1 MIKTSNISRFTIG
14 LSFLLASTM
23 LTSCTDKL
31 PSKVNTNFSTPTSAD
46 DKFPAV
52 TRYKK
57 APITYVKL
65 DKDVLRPMK
74 QLQSRLP
81 SNENVGPFEMRE
93 ETLAGAL
100 ELILGGKKIPMAFET
115 NKATTNTVTISN
127 LQGKLNDVVDKVCS
141 LANLYC
147 SYENGTM
154 IIKETESFTVSLPP
168 MIADDYTPFVSGL
181 AAITGGQTY
190 VDSLTRSLTYTTT
203 QRNHQ
208 RAIEYFDRLR
218 SNTAMIVYEIQ
229 IWEVQLSDRYQT
241 GIDWEAL
248 NGGLGAF
255 DFNLSRDG
263 TPAITGGLGIG
274 TQFTSTDLT
283 ADVVLTFLQTQGAVK
298 TISQPQLTVLSGSE
312 AKLRVGNSRDYV
324 SQITRTVG
332 VNTADNVSVSTSK
345 LETGLNLGINSAWD
359 NSTVY
364 GNLKIEVQNLI
375 RLGSLD
381 VGTTSIQLPETS
393 DRSIETKLRVR
404 PGDAVLIGGIVEQ
417 RNTLDQS
424 GLPGNNKPIFA
435 IGKDKLG
442 SNTELV
448 FMLRPR
454 VVIYTENPPT
464 QAQLRESQ
472 MVVEPERI
480 EQEAEILPRG
490 TDEAMPVVMEDKISN
505 EPLPLVKKEVAPVMK
520 APAKAPVKAPA
531 KAVAQKP
538 APKAAPVKTIVK
550 ETTVKETTVKEV
562 VQPAPTQPAPQP
574 KPAPVQP
581 APSTPIPATPASTTG
596 VDDHIPPAPAD
607 EMAP

>member
-1 MIKTSNISRFTIG
+1 MHMIKTTDSNRLVAILALL
-14 LSFLLASTM
+14 LSTTM
-23 LTSCTDKL
+23 LVSCTDRL
-31 PSKVNTNFSTPTSAD
+31 PSRVKPNFATPANAD
-46 DKFPAV
+46 DKFQDV

-74 QLQSRLP
+74 QMQARLP
-81 SNENVGPFEMRE
+81 TNEMVGPFEMRE

-100 ELILGGKKIPMAFET
+100 ELILAGKKIPMAFET
-115 NKATTNTVTISN
+115 NKATTNTITVSN
-127 LQGKLNDVVDKVCS
+127 LQGRLNDVVDKVCA

-147 SYENGTM
+147 SYEGGTM
-154 IIKETESFTVSLPP
+154 IIKETETFTVSLPP

-181 AAITGGQTY
+181 AAITGGETY
-190 VDSLTRSLTYTTT
+190 VDGLTRSLTYTTS

-229 IWEVQLSDRYQT
+229 IWEVQLSDRNQT

-248 NGGLGAF
+248 NTTNGALGAF
-255 DFNLSRDG
+255 DFNLLRDG
-263 TPAITGGLGIG
+263 TPAITGGLGLG
-274 TQFTSTDLT
+274 TQFTSSGLT

-345 LETGLNLGINSAWD
+345 LETGLNLGIASAWD
-359 NSTVY
+359 SSTVY

-424 GLPGNNKPIFA
+424 GLPGGSKPIFA
-435 IGKDKLG
+435 LGKDKLG

-464 QAQLRESQ
+464 QAQLLSATQMSVES
-472 MVVEPERI
+472 ERI
-480 EQEAEILPRG
+480 EEEAEVLPRG

-505 EPLPLVKKEVAPVMK
+505 EPLPLVKKQVAPVMK
-520 APAKAPVKAPA
+520 APVAKPVAKPASVAP
-531 KAVAQKP
+531 KP
-538 APKAAPVKTIVK
+538 APKAVVK
-550 ETTVKETTVKEV
+550 ETIVQEKTTVT
-562 VQPAPTQPAPQP
+562 PAP

-581 APSTPIPATPASTTG
+581 APASLPQGVVVQTAPSPAE
-596 VDDHIPPAPAD
+596 VPPAPAD

>member
-1 MIKTSNISRFTIG
+1 MIKTSNSNRFVAALALL
-14 LSFLLASTM
+14 LSTTM
-23 LTSCTDKL
+23 LVSCTDKL
-31 PSKVNTNFSTPTSAD
+31 PSKVNTNFSTPANAD
-46 DKFPAV
+46 DKFQAV

-74 QLQSRLP
+74 QLQARLP
-81 SNENVGPFEMRE
+81 TNEQVGPFEMRE

-100 ELILGGKKIPMAFET
+100 ELILAGKKIPMAFET
-115 NKATTNTVTISN
+115 NKATTNTITVSN
-127 LQGKLNDVVDKVCS
+127 LQGRLNDVVDKVCA

-190 VDSLTRSLTYTTT
+190 VDGLTRSLTYTTT

-208 RAIEYFDRLR
+208 RAVEYFDRLR

-241 GIDWEAL
+241 GIDWDAL
-248 NGGLGAF
+248 NGSIGNF
-255 DFNLSRDG
+255 DFDFTRDG
-263 TPAITGGLGIG
+263 TPSITGGLGLG
-274 TQFTSTDLT
+274 AQYVSSGLT
-283 ADVVLTFLQTQGAVK
+283 ADIVLTFLQTQGAVK

-345 LETGLNLGINSAWD
+345 LETGLNLGIASAWD

-424 GLPGNNKPIFA
+424 GLPGQNRPIFA

-454 VVIYTENPPT
+454 VVIYTENPPA
-464 QAQLRESQ
+464 QAQLLNTTQ
-472 MVVEPERI
+472 MSVEPARI
-480 EQEAEILPRG
+480 EEEAEVLPRG
-490 TDEAMPVVMEDKISN
+490 ADEAMPVVMEDKISI
-505 EPLPLVKKEVAPVMK
+505 EPLPLVKRQVAPVMK
-520 APAKAPVKAPA
+520 APAAKPAP
-531 KAVAQKP
+531 VAQKP
-538 APKAAPVKTIVK
+538 APKTVVKQTVVK
-550 ETTVKETTVKEV
+550 ETVVKQETTVT
-562 VQPAPTQPAPQP
+562 PAPPAAAP

-581 APSTPIPATPASTTG
+581 APVTPAEK
-596 VDDHIPPAPAD
+596 VDNHIPPAPQD